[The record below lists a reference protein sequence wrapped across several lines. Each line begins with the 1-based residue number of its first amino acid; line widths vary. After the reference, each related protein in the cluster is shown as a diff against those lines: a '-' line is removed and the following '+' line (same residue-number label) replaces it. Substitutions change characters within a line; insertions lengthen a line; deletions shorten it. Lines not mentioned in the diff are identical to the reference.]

1 VVRCIKEEKQMT
13 TKEVTQQA
21 DSQEE
26 KELGIISQSAQA
38 LTDLVVRIGSHF
50 RRAEVRT
57 RVGHYLQGLLA
68 QVERKNGWQ
77 MAEELGEANAHGVQR
92 LLEEADWDEEA
103 VRDELRTYVSEQL
116 GEPGG
121 ILAVDETGF
130 VKKGKKSAG
139 VARQYSGTA
148 GRRENSQ
155 IGVFLLYASSK
166 GYAFIDRAL
175 YLPEEWTSD
184 RVRCR
189 EAGIPDEVE
198 FATKGELA
206 QQMLARAFAA
216 GVPAEW
222 VVGDT
227 VYGYD
232 ELRMWLEEQQKNYVL
247 AVPETHMVWVQGR
260 QQPVGLLAA
269 LLPDEAWVVL
279 SAGEGSK
286 GSRLY
291 EWAWLQLPEE
301 TEATSE
307 RARWVLIR
315 RSLTDPSERAYYR
328 AYGPASITLAELV
341 RVTGSRWR
349 IEEGYE
355 QAKGEVGLDQ
365 YEVRT
370 WRAWYRYMTLA
381 LLAYAA
387 LVVMR
392 AQARAQEK
400 KVESLGNGL
409 N

>member
-1 VVRCIKEEKQMT
+1 MT
-13 TKEVTQQA
+13 TEEGAEQA
-21 DSQEE
+21 SRQEE
-26 KELGIISQSAQA
+26 RELSIISQSAQA
-38 LTDLVVRIGSHF
+38 LTELVVRIGSHF
-50 RRAEVRT
+50 RRAEVRK
-57 RVGHYLQGLLA
+57 RVGRYLQGLLA
-68 QVERKNGWQ
+68 SVERKNGWQ

-103 VRDELRTYVSEQL
+103 VRDELRTYVIEQL

-121 ILAVDETGF
+121 ILVVDETGF

-155 IGVFLLYASSK
+155 IGVFLLYAGRS
-166 GYAFIDRAL
+166 GAAFIDRAL
-175 YLPEEWTSD
+175 YLPEEWTQD
-184 RVRCR
+184 RVRGL
-189 EAGIPDEVE
+189 EAGIPEEVE
-198 FATKGELA
+198 FATNGELA

-227 VYGYD
+227 LYGYD
-232 ELRMWLEEQQKNYVL
+232 EVRLWLEAQQKNYVL
-247 AVPETHMVWVQGR
+247 AVSQTHQVWVQGR
-260 QQPVGLLAA
+260 PQPVGLLAA

-279 SAGEGSK
+279 AAGEGSK

-291 EWAWLQLPEE
+291 EWAWLQLPDE
-301 TEATSE
+301 TEATNE

-315 RSLTDPSERAYYR
+315 RSLSDRSERAYYR
-328 AYGPASITLAELV
+328 VYGPATITLAEVV
-341 RVTGSRWR
+341 RVTGSRWK

-370 WRAWYRYMTLA
+370 WRAWYRYVTLA

-387 LVVMR
+387 LVVMQGR
-392 AQARAQEK
+392 ARTQEK
-400 KVESLGNGL
+400 KAESLRSGSS
-409 N
+409 

>member
-1 VVRCIKEEKQMT
+1 MT
-13 TKEVTQQA
+13 TEEGAEQA
-21 DSQEE
+21 SCQEE
-26 KELGIISQSAQA
+26 GELRIIHQSAQVLA
-38 LTDLVVRIGSHF
+38 ELVMRIGSHF
-50 RRAEVRT
+50 RRAEVRK
-57 RVGHYLQGLLA
+57 RVGRYLHGLLA
-68 QVERKNGWQ
+68 SVERKNGWQ

-103 VRDELRTYVSEQL
+103 VRDELRSYVIEQL
-116 GEPGG
+116 GEAAGM
-121 ILAVDETGF
+121 LVVDETGF

-166 GYAFIDRAL
+166 GAAFIDRAL
-175 YLPEEWTSD
+175 YLPEEWTAD

-206 QQMLARAFAA
+206 KLMLARAFAA

-232 ELRMWLEEQQKNYVL
+232 ELRLWLEEQQKNYVL
-247 AVPETHMVWVQGR
+247 AVPETHQVWVQG
-260 QQPVGLLAA
+260 QPQPVGLLAA
-269 LLPDEAWVVL
+269 LLPDEAWGVL

-286 GSRLY
+286 GPRLY
-291 EWAWLQLPEE
+291 EWAWLQLPDEMG
-301 TEATSE
+301 AASE
-307 RARWVLIR
+307 RTRWVLIR
-315 RSLTDPSERAYYR
+315 RSLSDRSERAYYR
-328 AYGPASITLAELV
+328 VYGPATTTLAEVV
-341 RVTGSRWR
+341 RVTGSRWK

-355 QAKGEVGLDQ
+355 QAKGQVGLDQ

-370 WRAWYRYMTLA
+370 WR
-381 LLAYAA
+381 
-387 LVVMR
+387 VD
-392 AQARAQEK
+392 
-400 KVESLGNGL
+400 
-409 N
+409 

>member
-1 VVRCIKEEKQMT
+1 MRAEELT
-13 TKEVTQQA
+13 ERA
-21 DSQEE
+21 SSIGERE
-26 KELGIISQSAQA
+26 FSIISRGAAA
-38 LTDLVVRIGSHF
+38 LAELSGRIAPRF
-50 RRAEVRT
+50 KRAEVRR
-57 RVGHYLQGLLA
+57 RVGRYLCGLLA
-68 QVERKNGWQ
+68 SVERKNGWQ
-77 MAEELGEANAHGVQR
+77 MAEELGDPNVHGVQR
-92 LLEEADWDEEA
+92 LLAEADWDEEA
-103 VRDELRTYVSEQL
+103 VRDDLRAYVIEHL
-116 GEPGG
+116 GESGG

-130 VKKGKKSAG
+130 LKKGKKSAG

-155 IGVFLLYASSK
+155 VGVFLLYASSK
-166 GYAFIDRAL
+166 GAAFIDRAL
-175 YLPEEWTSD
+175 YLPEEWTVD

-189 EAGIPDEVE
+189 EAGIPDKVE
-198 FATKGELA
+198 FVTKGELA
-206 QQMLARAFAA
+206 QQMLTRAFAA
-216 GVPAEW
+216 GVPADW

-232 ELRMWLEEQQKNYVL
+232 DLRLFLEEQQKNYVL

-269 LLPDEAWVVL
+269 LLPTEAWGVL

-286 GSRLY
+286 GARLY
-291 EWAWLQLPEE
+291 EWAWLQLPAE
-301 TEATSE
+301 TEGVGE
-307 RARWVLIR
+307 RTRWLLIR
-315 RSLTDPSERAYYR
+315 RSLSDPSERAYYR
-328 AYGPASITLAELV
+328 AYGPASTTLAEVV

-370 WRAWYRYMTLA
+370 WRAWYRYVTLA

-392 AQARAQEK
+392 GQAQAQEK
-400 KVESLGNGL
+400 KVASATNGSA
-409 N
+409 

>member
-1 VVRCIKEEKQMT
+1 MT
-13 TKEVTQQA
+13 TQDPREQA
-21 DSQEE
+21 HRTEE
-26 KELGIISQSAQA
+26 RELNLISQGVQA
-38 LTDLVVRIGSHF
+38 LAELSERIAPRF
-50 RRAEVRT
+50 KRAEVRN
-57 RVGHYLQGLLA
+57 RAGRYLQALLA
-68 QVERKNGWQ
+68 SVERKNGWQ
-77 MAEELGEANAHGVQR
+77 MAEELAEANAHGVQR
-92 LLEEADWDEEA
+92 LLAEADWDEEA
-103 VRDELRTYVSEQL
+103 MRDDLRAYVIEHL
-116 GEPGG
+116 GEAGG
-121 ILAVDETGF
+121 ILVVDETGF
-130 VKKGKKSAG
+130 LKKGKKSAG

-166 GYAFIDRAL
+166 GAAFIDRAL

-206 QQMLARAFAA
+206 QQMLARAFAG
-216 GVPAEW
+216 GVPANW

-232 ELRMWLEEQQKNYVL
+232 ELRLWLDEQQKNYVL

-269 LLPDEAWVVL
+269 LLPEEAWVVL

-286 GSRLY
+286 GPRLS

-301 TEATSE
+301 TAGAHE
-307 RARWVLIR
+307 RARFLLIR
-315 RSLTDPSERAYYR
+315 RSLANPDKRAYYR
-328 AYGPASITLAELV
+328 VAAPAQTRLPEVVGVA
-341 RVTGSRWR
+341 GSRWKV
-349 IEEGYE
+349 EEGYE

-370 WRAWYRYMTLA
+370 WRAWYRYMALA

-387 LVVMR
+387 LLVMQG
-392 AQARAQEK
+392 QARTLEK
-400 KVESLGNGL
+400 KGEEASSAL